1 MILIIS
7 YHPYLGVGGAER
19 RFLKVIKQWEALD
32 VGFRILES
40 RQPLH
45 PLSRQ
50 IPTLLKKDTPSTY
63 VVRGLV
69 FGLLSVILAFKER
82 GFDVVLAFNN
92 DFFSVISAFAI
103 SRINRKPCVV
113 IVHHYD
119 IIDGSRLALSLHEM
133 YRLLRCIGYGSINSF
148 LKALATKVGMT
159 IAKKCQATICVSK
172 AFAQLF
178 SNAYLSS
185 NAVER
190 GVMDMVTS
198 GDEEYEACFVGRLDI
213 RKGIIELVDVWKGVA
228 SVLPNAKLAIV
239 GYAQEHVLTNLS
251 EIIGSHN
258 LDKNIVFLG
267 PLSDERM
274 YGVIKKSKL
283 FITMSA
289 SEGWGMAIAE
299 ALACGVPVVCYD
311 IVTLYEQWNRC
322 PYVIFADLHNVEDAA
337 EKIVNFL
344 NSPKPDSQDVKRC
357 VQGLEWEDVAR
368 RDLEILRKITDPNR
382 AQRI

>member
-1 MILIIS
+1 LILIIS
-7 YHPYLGVGGAER
+7 YHPFLSVGGAER
-19 RFLKVIKQWEALD
+19 RLLEVIKEWEARD
-32 VGFRILES
+32 VGFRIIES
-40 RQPLH
+40 RKPLH

-50 IPTLLKKDTPSTY
+50 IPTLLKKDTPFTY
-63 VVRGLV
+63 LFRGLV

-92 DFFSVISAFAI
+92 DVFSVISAFAI
-103 SRINRKPCVV
+103 SKINRKPCVV

-119 IIDGSRLALSLHEM
+119 IIGGSRLALGLHEI
-133 YRLLRCIGYGSINSF
+133 YRLLRGIGYGSANSF
-148 LKALATKVGMT
+148 LKALATKVAMT

-190 GVMDMVTS
+190 GVMDRVTS
-198 GDEEYEACFVGRLDI
+198 GDKEYEACFVGRLDI
-213 RKGIIELVDVWKGVA
+213 RKGIIELVDVWKRVA

-239 GYAQEHVLTNLS
+239 GYAQEHVLTKLS
-251 EIIGSHN
+251 EIIESHN

-267 PLSDERM
+267 SLSDERM

-289 SEGWGMAIAE
+289 SEGWGMAMAE
-299 ALACGVPVVCYD
+299 ALACGVPVVCYN
-311 IVTLYEQWNRC
+311 IVTLYEQWNGC

-344 NSPKPDSQDVKRC
+344 NSPKPHSQDVKRC
-357 VQGLEWEDVAR
+357 VQGLEWENVAR
-368 RDLEILRKITDPNR
+368 RDLEILRKITDQNR
-382 AQRI
+382 ADGI